1 MSLHSRKGRHESKN
15 PVYQCSSS
23 TMLGA
28 RKRTQNA
35 MRRVWLSQ
43 HGVSGSLF
51 PKKMAFNWDGRAGCL
66 PLGHRRSIW
75 FRTPGERA
83 EVGEL
88 TPQHLFSCR
97 RTARGSG
104 SLAILLP
111 HSNVS
116 QVSKTSFMILSITL
130 TAQLHWSSNNQAVN
144 RPFWKSVRILFVVL
158 KASLHSGGT
167 G

>member
-1 MSLHSRKGRHESKN
+1 MSLHSRRGRHESKN

-23 TMLGA
+23 TMPGA

-35 MRRVWLSQ
+35 MKRVWLSQ

-66 PLGHRRSIW
+66 PLGHPRSIW

-88 TPQHLFSCR
+88 TPQHLFSCKQPEALVLQPSSFR
-97 RTARGSG
+97 IQMSHK
-104 SLAILLP
+104 SLKHLLWYC
-111 HSNVS
+111 
-116 QVSKTSFMILSITL
+116 
-130 TAQLHWSSNNQAVN
+130 QLHWSSNNQAVN
-144 RPFWKSVRILFVVL
+144 RPFLKSVRILFVVL
-158 KASLHSGGT
+158 KVSLQSGGT